1 MKKIYR
7 NGVRSV
13 LGAREVEETL
23 MHFFRSV
30 SRSST
35 VHIHFFTG
43 PVQNDLN
50 MISFYILKHFI
61 SLGMPIDLVLAT
73 KRSVSSF
80 LNF

>member
-7 NGVRSV
+7 NGVRSM

-23 MHFFRSV
+23 MRFFRSV

-43 PVQNDLN
+43 PVQNDLHV
-50 MISFYILKHFI
+50 ISFHIPNHFI
-61 SLGMPIDLVLAT
+61 SLGMPVDLVLAT

-80 LNF
+80 LSF